1 MLHPTLN
8 SHLKGSVY
16 QPFPSTPQ
24 SFKKY
29 VHIALLRCWLGSAQ
43 TYLILTKALGG
54 RKPTP
59 HNTDKKQGLKRV
71 WVYFMLF
78 GDGILLYSLGKP
90 QTHDTDT
97 LPLLLR
103 YVLACQWD

>member
-1 MLHPTLN
+1 MVF
-8 SHLKGSVY
+8 G
-16 QPFPSTPQ
+16 
-24 SFKKY
+24 
-29 VHIALLRCWLGSAQ
+29 
-43 TYLILTKALGG
+43 LISSSPKPWEG
-54 RKPTP
+54 RKPTL
-59 HNTDKKQGLKRV
+59 HNTDKKQGLKRL